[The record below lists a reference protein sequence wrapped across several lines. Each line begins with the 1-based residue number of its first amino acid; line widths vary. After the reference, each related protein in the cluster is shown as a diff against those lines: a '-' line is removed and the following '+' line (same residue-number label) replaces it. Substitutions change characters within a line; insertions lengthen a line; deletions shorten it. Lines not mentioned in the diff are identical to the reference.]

1 MQGERATLRANYD
14 QKDWNAKQIWVK
26 NACAQWNGDQKDT
39 GRTSKCDYASGTI
52 DAIIRDGVQWVFTG
66 QKAKEQ
72 AQEWQKRLQLAQATG
87 QSGEVS
93 PCPLSIFSIT
103 QTSEGGSIAL
113 TATTVTR
120 QCDLVR
126 F

>member
-1 MQGERATLRANYD
+1 MD
-14 QKDWNAKQIWVK
+14 FH
-26 NACAQWNGDQKDT
+26 
-39 GRTSKCDYASGTI
+39 S
-52 DAIIRDGVQWVFTG
+52 

-72 AQEWQKRLQLAQATG
+72 AQNWQKRLQSAQATG

-93 PCPLSIFSIT
+93 PCPLSMFSIT

-126 F
+126 FSQESSATKKEILWSNGPWLGREIVPAWKNYYETQGFPTFATVALVKCVC